1 MTEFK
6 CYIPLQ
12 CIDDTSNKKM
22 ERRRGR
28 ENEKQ
33 GKFAACYICNRGTKE
48 YSSKLTNQV
57 KAYV

>member
-1 MTEFK
+1 
-6 CYIPLQ
+6 
-12 CIDDTSNKKM
+12 M
-22 ERRRGR
+22 ERRGR

-33 GKFAACYICNRGTKE
+33 GKFAACYICNRGAKE